1 MSHVRPV
8 DVNSLK
14 VGSYIVIDNEPC
26 KIVELTTSKPGKHG
40 SAKARIVA
48 IGIFDN
54 VKRSIV
60 VPTSSKVNVPEIR
73 KTTAQVV
80 AVLPESVQLMD
91 LNTYETYE
99 VPPPDDEALRAR
111 LEPGVEVEV
120 WEIMG
125 RRKIM
130 RTK

>member
-73 KTTAQVV
+73 KTTAQVI

-99 VPPPDDEALRAR
+99 VPLPDDESLRSK
-111 LEPGVEVEV
+111 LEPGIEVEV

>member
-73 KTTAQVV
+73 KTTAQVI

-99 VPPPDDEALRAR
+99 VPLPDDESLRSR

>member
-73 KTTAQVV
+73 KTTAQVI

-99 VPPPDDEALRAR
+99 VPLPDDESLRSK

>member
-73 KTTAQVV
+73 KTTAQVI
-80 AVLPESVQLMD
+80 AILPESVQLMD

-99 VPPPDDEALRAR
+99 VPLPDDESLRSK